1 MCCGGPAAT
10 GMGTP
15 VEIKGKVDR
24 VQITPGEGMPY
35 VAIQTGSETVKV
47 FLGSM
52 RYLMT
57 QGFNPKVGDE
67 ISAKAFKM
75 NADLVAMSVTLVNSN
90 KTIRL
95 RDDQGRPLWRGGM
108 RGPMR

>member
-1 MCCGGPAAT
+1 
-10 GMGTP
+10 
-15 VEIKGKVDR
+15 
-24 VQITPGEGMPY
+24 MPY

-52 RYLMT
+52 RYLMM

-67 ISAKAFKM
+67 ISAKAIKM
-75 NADLVAMSVTLVNSN
+75 DADFVALSVTLANSG

-95 RDDQGRPLWRGGM
+95 RDEQGRPLWRGGM
-108 RGPMR
+108 RGGMRGPMR